1 MPICQRTIIY
11 RSFIAMKVIY
21 CQITLLVLFASC
33 KGSNKPELTEDT
45 LEQPPLVTKSINCNT
60 CLDHPQKA
68 LEYGWFSDADNCG
81 NIILYRGSLTDS
93 IKNIDEAI
101 ARFNGSSTLSIEK
114 IGEKKDTLVVK
125 LIHSEIY
132 TQQMGT
138 HGASEYM
145 LSLIYCLTD
154 HYGFNFVDVRFEEGD
169 HGGQPGVFSRN
180 KTSVGKP
187 AKICE

>member
-1 MPICQRTIIY
+1 MKAIYYQIIL
-11 RSFIAMKVIY
+11 F
-21 CQITLLVLFASC
+21 VLFASC
-33 KGSNKPELTEDT
+33 TGSNKPDSTENTQD
-45 LEQPPLVTKSINCNT
+45 QPPPVTKSINCNT

-68 LEYGWFSDADNCG
+68 AGYGWFSDADNCG

-93 IKNIDEAI
+93 IKNIEEAI
-101 ARFNGSSTLSIEK
+101 ARFNGASTLRIQK

-138 HGASEYM
+138 HGANEYM
-145 LSLIYCLTD
+145 LSMIYSLTD

-180 KTSVGKP
+180 KTGVGKP
-187 AKICE
+187 GKICE